1 MNWVRWF
8 GEISRS
14 DVPSVGGKNASLGE
28 LAAILPFDSAV
39 RVPEGF
45 ATTAK
50 AYWHFLDNNGLR
62 ERIASELETM
72 KNGETSREAA
82 GRTIRKLIAEAW
94 LPNEITDE
102 IREAY
107 SHLIAQS
114 GDESAGVAVRSSA
127 TAEDLP
133 EASFAGQHESFLNVR
148 GEAELID
155 AVRRCYASAFTDRA
169 IAYREEMKFDH
180 MKVALSVGIQRMVRS
195 DRGAAGVIFTLD
207 PDTGFPNVVVING
220 SWGLGETVVQ
230 GLVNPDQFVVFKPFL
245 GTAKLRPIIQ
255 RTLGSKSTKLI
266 YGRLGHYTRSVST
279 AHYDRERFVLSD
291 DEVLTLAR
299 TAADIERHYGVPMD
313 IEWAKDGV
321 TNDLWVV
328 QARPE
333 TVQSRKRRDVV
344 VTYRL
349 TGTGR
354 KLTTGTAVGQSIA
367 SGNVVRVLHPSDLDT
382 VKDGVILVAAATE
395 PDWTPVLKRVAGI
408 VTDAGGRTCHAA
420 IVARE
425 LGIPAIV
432 GTDAATHLLQ
442 NGQPVTISCAEG
454 ETGVVY
460 DGAIPFERIETPLQ
474 QLPPTKTRVM
484 VNAAMPSAAM
494 RSWNLPAD
502 GIGLARIE
510 FIIADTIKVHPMAL
524 VHPEAVTNAGDR
536 QTIERLTAGYAHRTD
551 YFVENLALG
560 IAQLAASQYPRPVI
574 VRTSDFKTNEYA
586 KLIGG
591 RDFEPTEENPMIGFR
606 GASRY
611 YSPAYAPAFALECEA
626 IRRAREVLGFTNVV
640 VMIPFCRT
648 PGEAD
653 RVLAEMDRNG
663 LARGRNGLEIY
674 VMAEIPSN
682 VMLAADFAKRFD
694 GFSIGS
700 NDLTQL
706 VLGIDR
712 DSALLAEL
720 FDERNPAVTMMIQ
733 RLIAE
738 AHAAGRTVGIC
749 GQAPSDY
756 PDFLRFLIEAGIDS
770 ISLNPDVFLR
780 AKRSVVNAE
789 AELAEARARVPSPMK
804 DELVAQTVRSL
815 KVSHDYEPD

>member
-1 MNWVRWF
+1 MKWVRWF

-28 LAAILPFDSAV
+28 LAAMLPFDSIV

-45 ATTAK
+45 ATTVE
-50 AYWHFLDNNGLR
+50 AYRHFLDNNGLR
-62 ERIASELETM
+62 ERITAELEAM
-72 KNGETSREAA
+72 KRGESTREET
-82 GRTIRKLIAEAW
+82 GRTIRRLITEAW
-94 LPNEITDE
+94 LPSEITDE
-102 IREAY
+102 IQEEY
-107 SHLIAQS
+107 DHLRAQV

-148 GEAELID
+148 GKAELID
-155 AVRRCYASAFTDRA
+155 AVRRCFASAFTDRA

-245 GTAKLRPIIQ
+245 ADAKLRPIIQ
-255 RTLGSKSTKLI
+255 RTLGTKSLKLV
-266 YGRLGHYTRSVST
+266 YGRLGHSTRSVST
-279 AHYDRERFVLSD
+279 AHFDRERFVLSD

-328 QARPE
+328 QARSE

-344 VTYRL
+344 ISYRL
-349 TGTGR
+349 NGTGR

-367 SGNVVRVLHPSDLDT
+367 SGKVVRVLHPSDLDA
-382 VKDGVILVAAATE
+382 VDDGVILVAAATE
-395 PDWTPVLKRVAGI
+395 PDWTPVLRRVAGI
-408 VTDAGGRTCHAA
+408 ITDSGGRTCHAA

-425 LGIPAIV
+425 FGIPAIV
-432 GTDAATHLLQ
+432 GTDAATHILQ
-442 NGQPVTISCAEG
+442 NGQQVTISCAEG

-460 DGAIPFERIETPLQ
+460 DGALPFERIETPLQ
-474 QLPPTKTRVM
+474 QLPSTKTHVM
-484 VNAAMPSAAM
+484 INAAMPSAAM
-494 RSWNLPAD
+494 RSWNLPTD

-524 VHPEAVTNAGDR
+524 VRPEAVTSADDR
-536 QTIERLTAGYAHRTD
+536 QTIDRLTAGYSPRTD
-551 YFVENLALG
+551 YFVEHLALG
-560 IAQLAASQYPRPVI
+560 IAQLAASQYPLPVI

-591 RDFEPTEENPMIGFR
+591 RDFEPAEENPMIGFR

-611 YSPAYAPAFALECEA
+611 YNPAYAPAFALECEA
-626 IRRAREVLGFTNVV
+626 IRRVRDVLGFTNVI

-648 PGEAD
+648 LGEAD

-663 LARGRNGLEIY
+663 LTRGNNGLEVY
-674 VMAEIPSN
+674 VMAEIPAN
-682 VMLAADFAKRFD
+682 FVLARDFGKRFD

-712 DSALLAEL
+712 DSAMLSGL
-720 FDERNPAVTMMIQ
+720 FDERNPAVTLMIR
-733 RLIAE
+733 RLISD
-738 AHAAGRTVGIC
+738 AHAVGRKVGIC

-770 ISLNPDVFLR
+770 ISLNPDAFLR
-780 AKRSVVNAE
+780 AKRSVVDAE
-789 AELAEARARVPSPMK
+789 SGLVKARVPVPNK
-804 DELVAQTVRSL
+804 DALVTQKALSVQVNRE
-815 KVSHDYEPD
+815 YEPD